1 MERKEGRREGRER
14 VIVRAEERERER
26 ERDWLLEVLKWSK
39 EEDKLDPGSL
49 LQARG

>member
-14 VIVRAEERERER
+14 VIVRAEERER